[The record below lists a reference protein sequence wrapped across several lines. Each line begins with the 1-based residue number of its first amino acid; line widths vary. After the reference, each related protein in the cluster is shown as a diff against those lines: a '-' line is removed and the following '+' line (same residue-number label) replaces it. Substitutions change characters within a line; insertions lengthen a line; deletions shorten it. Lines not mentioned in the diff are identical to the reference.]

1 MKDRGKGGFGPEDLR
16 ARWRGLLGACALA
29 SCAAPA
35 SQSSIRE
42 LPAAVP
48 GSSAPAPAAAA
59 AFAASVHVALG
70 VPRDAVPGDDVIV
83 DHGVFV
89 LSYNPARRLANWVAW
104 RLTAADLGRAA
115 RSKEFRADPLLPSI
129 YPPVLPRA
137 FHGTPYVR
145 GHMCPSAERKAS
157 TGSNAETFVMTNIQP
172 QVPELNG
179 GPWERMEQYERKL
192 AERGRVVFLV
202 AGGLFDDRA
211 VTLRGGIAVPRAS
224 FKVLVSLEPGQDA
237 STITRATRTYAVIMP
252 NVAAVGGTSWTSH
265 LTTIDEVERQSGY
278 DLLSAVEA
286 GVQEG
291 IEGREAVWLN

>member
-1 MKDRGKGGFGPEDLR
+1 MNGRTEAKG
-16 ARWRGLLGACALA
+16 RGLAFCVLVCVLA

-35 SQSSIRE
+35 TQQPSPE
-42 LPAAVP
+42 LPAAVAR
-48 GSSAPAPAAAA
+48 SRASFAAD

-70 VPRDAVPGDDVIV
+70 VPKDAVPDDDVLI

-89 LSYNPARRLANWVAW
+89 LSYNPTRRLANWVAW
-104 RLTAADLGRAA
+104 RLTAADLGTAA
-115 RSKEFRADPLLPSI
+115 RSKEFRPDPLLPSI
-129 YPPVLPRA
+129 YLPVLPNA
-137 FHGTPYVR
+137 FRGTGYVR
-145 GHMCPSAERKAS
+145 GHMCPSADRKAS
-157 TGSNAETFVMTNIQP
+157 ARANAETFVMTNVQP
-172 QVPELNG
+172 QVRELNG
-179 GPWERMEQYERKL
+179 GPWERLEHYERKL
-192 AERGRVVFLV
+192 AERGKVVFLV
-202 AGGLFDDRA
+202 AGGLFDDPA
-211 VTLRGGIAVPRAS
+211 PSLRSGIAVPRAN

-291 IEGREAVWLN
+291 IEGRAPIWPN